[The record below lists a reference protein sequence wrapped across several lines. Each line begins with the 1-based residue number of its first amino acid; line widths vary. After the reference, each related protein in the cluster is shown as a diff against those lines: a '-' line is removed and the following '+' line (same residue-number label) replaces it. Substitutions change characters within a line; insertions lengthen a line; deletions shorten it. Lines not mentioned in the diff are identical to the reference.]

1 MASFTTSPNMA
12 LQIPTVG
19 VEPGPQYATD
29 VNNSLNIIDSH
40 NHSAGSGVLIT
51 PSGLN
56 INSDLPINSNNLTLV
71 YSTRFQSI
79 VSPIPNSSPNIGCI
93 YVSGNELYYNDF
105 SGGHQ
110 VQITNNGSVNAGAG
124 SITGLPSGTASV
136 SFASSTYVFQ
146 SATNVAATLDAASII
161 LRNTTPSSF
170 GLTLS
175 PPNALGS
182 NYTVTLPALPGVT
195 SVMTLTSSG
204 NIGTVTYDQVGQNMS
219 VVGADAIASTMDAS
233 GANTILATSLNGNLG
248 GKAVQEAGLNLV
260 VSNTNAGQSLSIV
273 RGVITNSGGIVS
285 GEGFSVSLG
294 ATGVFN
300 LTWTNQFSDTPSMT
314 VTAYDNLTSFQGTA
328 FINACTNLGAVV
340 HTSTLFGVS
349 NAAYESF
356 NFIAIGQR
364 F

>member
-12 LQIPTVG
+12 LQIPTIG

-29 VNNSLNIIDSH
+29 VNNSLTIIDGH

-56 INSDLPINSNNLTLV
+56 INSDLPINGNNLTLIF
-71 YSTRFQSI
+71 SSRFQSL
-79 VSPIPNSSPNIGCI
+79 VSPIANSSPNIGCI

-136 SFASSTYVFQ
+136 SFASGTYVFQ
-146 SATNVAATLDAASII
+146 SATNVAATLDGASLI

-195 SVMTLTSSG
+195 SVMTLTTSG
-204 NIGTVTYDQVGQNMS
+204 NMGSVTYDQVGENMT
-219 VVGADAIASTMDAS
+219 VVGANA
-233 GANTILATSLNGNLG
+233 ILATSTNGNLG
-248 GKAVQEAGLNLV
+248 GNAAQENGLNLV
-260 VSNTNAGQSLSIV
+260 VSNANAAASLSIL
-273 RGVITNSGGIVS
+273 RGAIASGGGTIS
-285 GEGFSVSLG
+285 GEGWTVGNPSAGVWNITFSTPF
-294 ATGVFN
+294 A
-300 LTWTNQFSDTPSMT
+300 DTPT
-314 VTAYDNLTSFQGTA
+314 VVATCYDNAVTGQAYVNAVFTFGCTIHTIAGSFA
-328 FINACTNLGAVV
+328 NV
-340 HTSTLFGVS
+340 
-349 NAAYESF
+349 SF
-356 NFIAIGQR
+356 NFIVVGQR
-364 F
+364 A